1 MQLSTKTQ
9 GLSIVGLTLVV
20 IAIVYAGTP
29 SASNPE
35 TLSDHIGYML
45 RVTAR
50 LSFGALLL
58 AYVARP
64 LVQLVGWGRPLLIQR
79 RYIGLAAAASLTV
92 HFGYVAAFL
101 ITSGEPLDWVTGVFG
116 GAAFALM
123 WAMALT
129 STDPA
134 RRRLG
139 AGWKRLH
146 ITGIHYV
153 WLIFMQTFFGV
164 AVESGSRWAE
174 VMATLGL
181 VALCIRLAAWLS
193 QRFKRTA

>member
-1 MQLSTKTQ
+1 MRLTIKMW
-9 GLSIVGLTLVV
+9 GLSIIALALIV
-20 IAIVYAGTP
+20 IAIAYAVAP
-29 SASNPE
+29 SAASPE
-35 TLSDHIGYML
+35 SLSEHIGYML

-50 LSFGALLL
+50 VGFGALLL

-64 LVQLVGWGRPLLIQR
+64 VVLLIGWGRPLLIQR
-79 RYIGLAAAASLTV
+79 RYVGLAAAASLTV

-123 WAMALT
+123 WTMALT
-129 STDPA
+129 STDAA

-146 ITGIHYV
+146 TIGIHYV
-153 WLIFMQTFFGV
+153 WLIFMQTFVGV
-164 AVESGSRWAE
+164 ALESGSRWAE
-174 VMATLGL
+174 VMAALGL

>member
-1 MQLSTKTQ
+1 MQLTIKMW
-9 GLSIVGLTLVV
+9 GLSIIALALIV
-20 IAIVYAGTP
+20 IAIAYAVAP
-29 SASNPE
+29 SAASPE
-35 TLSDHIGYML
+35 SLSEHIGYML

-50 LSFGALLL
+50 VGFGALLL

-64 LVQLVGWGRPLLIQR
+64 LVLLIGWGRPLLIQR
-79 RYIGLAAAASLTV
+79 RYVGLAAAASLTV

-123 WAMALT
+123 WTMALT

>member
-9 GLSIVGLTLVV
+9 GLSIFGLTLVV
-20 IAIVYAGTP
+20 IAIVYAGAP

-116 GAAFALM
+116 GSAFALM

>member
-9 GLSIVGLTLVV
+9 GLSIFGLTLVV
-20 IAIVYAGTP
+20 IAIVYAGAP

-79 RYIGLAAAASLTV
+79 RYIGLAAAASRTV

>member
-20 IAIVYAGTP
+20 IAIVYAGAP

-58 AYVARP
+58 AYVVRP

>member
-20 IAIVYAGTP
+20 IAIVYAGAP

-92 HFGYVAAFL
+92 HFG
-101 ITSGEPLDWVTGVFG
+101 
-116 GAAFALM
+116 
-123 WAMALT
+123 
-129 STDPA
+129 
-134 RRRLG
+134 
-139 AGWKRLH
+139 
-146 ITGIHYV
+146 
-153 WLIFMQTFFGV
+153 V
-164 AVESGSRWAE
+164 AVESGSRLAE

-181 VALCIRLAAWLS
+181 VALCIRLVAWLS

>member
-20 IAIVYAGTP
+20 IAIVYAGAP

-123 WAMALT
+123 WTMALT

-181 VALCIRLAAWLS
+181 VALWIRLAAWLS

>member
-20 IAIVYAGTP
+20 IAIVYAVAP
-29 SASNPE
+29 SASIPE
-35 TLSDHIGYML
+35 TLSDRIGYML

-123 WAMALT
+123 WTMALT

>member
-1 MQLSTKTQ
+1 MRLTIKMW
-9 GLSIVGLTLVV
+9 GLSIIALALIV
-20 IAIVYAGTP
+20 IAIAYAVAP
-29 SASNPE
+29 SAASPE
-35 TLSDHIGYML
+35 SLSEHIGYML

-50 LSFGALLL
+50 VGFGALLL

-64 LVQLVGWGRPLLIQR
+64 LVLLIGWGRPLLIQR
-79 RYIGLAAAASLTV
+79 RYVGLAAAASLTV

-123 WAMALT
+123 WTMALT
-129 STDPA
+129 STDAA

-146 ITGIHYV
+146 TIGIHYV
-153 WLIFMQTFFGV
+153 WLIFMQTFVGV
-164 AVESGSRWAE
+164 ALESGSRWAE
-174 VMATLGL
+174 VMAALGL
-181 VALCIRLAAWLS
+181 VALCIRLAAWLN

>member
-20 IAIVYAGTP
+20 IAIVYAGAP

-64 LVQLVGWGRPLLIQR
+64 LVQLVGKGRPLLIQR

-92 HFGYVAAFL
+92 HFGYVAASL
-101 ITSGEPLDWVTGVFG
+101 ITSGEPLDWVTGVFW

-123 WAMALT
+123 WTMALT

>member
-1 MQLSTKTQ
+1 M
-9 GLSIVGLTLVV
+9 
-20 IAIVYAGTP
+20 
-29 SASNPE
+29 
-35 TLSDHIGYML
+35 
-45 RVTAR
+45 
-50 LSFGALLL
+50 SFGALLL
-58 AYVARP
+58 VYVARP

-146 ITGIHYV
+146 ITGIHYA

>member
-20 IAIVYAGTP
+20 IAIVYAGAP

-92 HFGYVAAFL
+92 HFGYVAASL

-123 WAMALT
+123 WTMALT

>member
-1 MQLSTKTQ
+1 MYLSTKSQ
-9 GLSIVGLTLVV
+9 GLGIVGLTLLV
-20 IAIVYAGTP
+20 IAIAYGVAP
-29 SASNPE
+29 NASHPE

-50 LSFGALLL
+50 VGFGMLLL

-64 LVQLVGWGRPLLIQR
+64 LVQLIGWGRPLLIQR
-79 RYIGLAAAASLTV
+79 RYIGLSAAASLTI

-101 ITSGEPLDWVTGVFG
+101 MTSGEPLDWVTGVFA

-129 STDPA
+129 STDVA

-139 AGWKRLH
+139 VGWKRLH
-146 ITGIHYV
+146 GIGIHYV

-174 VMATLGL
+174 VMAALGL
-181 VALCIRLAAWLS
+181 VALCIRLAAWLG

>member
-20 IAIVYAGTP
+20 IAIVYAGAP

-35 TLSDHIGYML
+35 TLSDYIGYML

-50 LSFGALLL
+50 LSFSALLL
-58 AYVARP
+58 AYIARP

-139 AGWKRLH
+139 GGWKRLH

>member
-20 IAIVYAGTP
+20 IAIVYAGAP

-64 LVQLVGWGRPLLIQR
+64 LVLSSSRSARWLGQ
-79 RYIGLAAAASLTV
+79 AAADTASL
-92 HFGYVAAFL
+92 Y
-101 ITSGEPLDWVTGVFG
+101 WVGCCCQSHRS
-116 GAAFALM
+116 L
-123 WAMALT
+123 
-129 STDPA
+129 
-134 RRRLG
+134 RLC
-139 AGWKRLH
+139 RSLFDH
-146 ITGIHYV
+146 V
-153 WLIFMQTFFGV
+153 W
-164 AVESGSRWAE
+164 
-174 VMATLGL
+174 
-181 VALCIRLAAWLS
+181 
-193 QRFKRTA
+193 

>member
-1 MQLSTKTQ
+1 MRLTIKMW
-9 GLSIVGLTLVV
+9 GLSIIALALIV
-20 IAIVYAGTP
+20 IAIAYAVAP
-29 SASNPE
+29 SAASPE
-35 TLSDHIGYML
+35 SLSEHIGYML

-50 LSFGALLL
+50 VGFGALLL

-64 LVQLVGWGRPLLIQR
+64 LVLLIGWGRPLLIQR
-79 RYIGLAAAASLTV
+79 RYVGLASAASLTV

-123 WAMALT
+123 WTVALT
-129 STDPA
+129 STDAA

-146 ITGIHYV
+146 TIGIHYV
-153 WLIFMQTFFGV
+153 WLIFMQTFVGV
-164 AVESGSRWAE
+164 ALESGSRWAE
-174 VMATLGL
+174 VMAALGL

>member
-20 IAIVYAGTP
+20 IAIVYAGAP
-29 SASNPE
+29 SAFNPE

>member
-20 IAIVYAGTP
+20 IAIVYAGAP
-29 SASNPE
+29 SDSNPE

-101 ITSGEPLDWVTGVFG
+101 ITSGEPLDWVTGAFG

>member
-1 MQLSTKTQ
+1 MQPSAKTQ
-9 GLSIVGLTLVV
+9 GLMFVGLTLIV
-20 IAIVYAGTP
+20 IATAYAAAP
-29 SASNPE
+29 SATDAE
-35 TLSDHIGYML
+35 TLGEHIGYML

-50 LSFGALLL
+50 VGFGVLLL

-64 LVQLVGWGRPLLIQR
+64 LVQLIGWGRPLLVRR
-79 RYIGLAAAASLTV
+79 RYIGLAAAASLTI

-101 ITSGEPLDWVTGVFG
+101 LASGEPLDWVTGVFA

-129 STDPA
+129 STDAA

-146 ITGIHYV
+146 IIGIHYV
-153 WLIFMQTFFGV
+153 WLIYMQTFLGV
-164 AVESGSRWAE
+164 AMESGSRWAE
-174 VMATLGL
+174 VMAALGL

-193 QRFKRTA
+193 HRFKRTA

>member
-20 IAIVYAGTP
+20 IAIVYAVAP
-29 SASNPE
+29 SASIPE

-64 LVQLVGWGRPLLIQR
+64 LVQLVGWGRPLLVQR
-79 RYIGLAAAASLTV
+79 RHIGLAAAASLTV

-139 AGWKRLH
+139 VGWKRLH

-181 VALCIRLAAWLS
+181 VALWIRLAAWLS

>member
-20 IAIVYAGTP
+20 IAIVYAGAP

-35 TLSDHIGYML
+35 TLRDHIGYML

-123 WAMALT
+123 WTMALT

>member
-9 GLSIVGLTLVV
+9 GLGIVGLTLVV
-20 IAIVYAGTP
+20 IAIVYAGAP

-123 WAMALT
+123 WTMALT

-164 AVESGSRWAE
+164 AVESGSRW
-174 VMATLGL
+174 V
-181 VALCIRLAAWLS
+181 
-193 QRFKRTA
+193 

>member
-1 MQLSTKTQ
+1 MQLTIKMW
-9 GLSIVGLTLVV
+9 GLSIIALALIV
-20 IAIVYAGTP
+20 IAIAYAVAP
-29 SASNPE
+29 SAASPE
-35 TLSDHIGYML
+35 SLSEHIGYML

-50 LSFGALLL
+50 VGFGALLL

-64 LVQLVGWGRPLLIQR
+64 LVLLIGWGRPLLIQR
-79 RYIGLAAAASLTV
+79 RYVGLASAASLTV

-181 VALCIRLAAWLS
+181 VSLCIRLAAWLS

>member
-20 IAIVYAGTP
+20 IAIVYAGAP

-92 HFGYVAAFL
+92 HFGCVAAFL

>member
-1 MQLSTKTQ
+1 MQLTIKMW
-9 GLSIVGLTLVV
+9 GMSIIALALIV
-20 IAIVYAGTP
+20 IAIAYAVAP
-29 SASNPE
+29 SAASPE
-35 TLSDHIGYML
+35 SLSEHIGYML

-50 LSFGALLL
+50 VGFGALLL

-64 LVQLVGWGRPLLIQR
+64 LVLLIGWGRPLLIQR
-79 RYIGLAAAASLTV
+79 RYIGLAAAASLTI
-92 HFGYVAAFL
+92 HFGYVSAFL
-101 ITSGEPLDWVTGVFG
+101 ITSGEPLDWITGVFA

-129 STDPA
+129 STDAA

-146 ITGIHYV
+146 SIGIHYV
-153 WLIFMQTFFGV
+153 WLIFMQTFIGV
-164 AVESGSRWAE
+164 ALESGSRWAE
-174 VMATLGL
+174 VMAALGL
-181 VALCIRLAAWLS
+181 VALCIRMAGWLS

>member
-1 MQLSTKTQ
+1 M
-9 GLSIVGLTLVV
+9 
-20 IAIVYAGTP
+20 
-29 SASNPE
+29 
-35 TLSDHIGYML
+35 
-45 RVTAR
+45 
-50 LSFGALLL
+50 
-58 AYVARP
+58 
-64 LVQLVGWGRPLLIQR
+64 LIQR

-139 AGWKRLH
+139 AGLKRLH

>member
-20 IAIVYAGTP
+20 IAIVYAGAP

-64 LVQLVGWGRPLLIQR
+64 LVQLVGKGRPLLIQR

-146 ITGIHYV
+146 ITGIHYA
-153 WLIFMQTFFGV
+153 WLIFMRTFFGV
-164 AVESGSRWAE
+164 AVESGSRWA
-174 VMATLGL
+174 
-181 VALCIRLAAWLS
+181 
-193 QRFKRTA
+193 